1 MLVLVARELT
11 ISLDAIPEKL
21 IPLEKTL
28 ILVLSNKQKARLIAS
43 IDRRRGVWGK
53 FKKILEDSE

>member
-1 MLVLVARELT
+1 MPVLVARELT

-28 ILVLSNKQKARLIAS
+28 ILVLSNKQKARLITS

-53 FKKILEDSE
+53 FKKY